1 MTTGEDLLP
10 LLLDR
15 AAQGVASFTTLLFL
29 LLCQSKEEEIAIL
42 LRIHC
47 PCLFSMK
54 AEPCPCGFPL
64 SHRANLTLSAVLG
77 GLPSFSNPLLYMLA
91 RLRLCVCRFN

>member
-1 MTTGEDLLP
+1 MTTGEDPLP

-15 AAQGVASFTTLLFL
+15 AAQGVASFIALLFL

-54 AEPCPCGFPL
+54 AVPI
-64 SHRANLTLSAVLG
+64 HIQIVR
-77 GLPSFSNPLLYMLA
+77 
-91 RLRLCVCRFN
+91 

>member
-1 MTTGEDLLP
+1 MTTGEDPLP

-15 AAQGVASFTTLLFL
+15 AAQGVASFIALLFL

-54 AEPCPCGFPL
+54 TVPI
-64 SHRANLTLSAVLG
+64 HIQIVR
-77 GLPSFSNPLLYMLA
+77 
-91 RLRLCVCRFN
+91 